1 MRILVADDHTL
12 FRRGLG
18 LLLSKLYPGV
28 EVVEAKDFGEA
39 AERLREAGSFDL
51 VLLDLAMPGMEGLHG
66 LERLRTEFPGVPMV
80 MLSAYGDSA
89 DVLRAIELG
98 ARGYILKASS
108 EDVLKNALS
117 LVLSGEI
124 YMPAGMFQGGRL
136 FGLVQGAGAT
146 GKDFFGNLTERQK
159 QVLELMAEGRSNKEI
174 AKALGMLESTAKTH
188 VKVILK
194 KLGAANRTQAVRKAA
209 DLGWPLGR
217 PTESRRV

>member
-12 FRRGLG
+12 FRRGLS
-18 LLLSKLYPGV
+18 LLLSKLYPGI
-28 EVVEAKDFGEA
+28 EVVEAKDFDEGA
-39 AERLREAGSFDL
+39 ARLKEGGPFDL
-51 VLLDLAMPGMEGLHG
+51 VLLDLAMPGMEGLRG
-66 LERLRTEFPGVPMV
+66 LERLRADYPDEPIV
-80 MLSAYGDSA
+80 MLSAYADST
-89 DVLRAIELG
+89 DVLRAIDLG

-124 YMPAGMFQGGRL
+124 YMPAGVFAAGRL
-136 FGLVQGAGAT
+136 SSLVQGPGQT
-146 GKDFFGNLTERQK
+146 GKEALANLTERQR
-159 QVLELMAEGRSNKEI
+159 QVLSLMAEGLSNKEI
-174 AKALGMLESTAKTH
+174 AKSLGMLESTAKTH

-217 PTESRRV
+217 SAENRRV